1 MSDYSSL
8 ITDLAI
14 ENEKTTTEAN
24 ALGRKRQKNITVYL
38 AINNQMS

>member
-24 ALGRKRQKNITVYL
+24 ALGRKRQKKHYGVL
-38 AINNQMS
+38 GD